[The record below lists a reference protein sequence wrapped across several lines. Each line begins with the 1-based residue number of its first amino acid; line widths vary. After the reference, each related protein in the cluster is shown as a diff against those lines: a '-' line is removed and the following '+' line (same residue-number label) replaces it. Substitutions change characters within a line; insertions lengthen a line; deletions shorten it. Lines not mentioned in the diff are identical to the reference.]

1 VKRTLWAILMLAA
14 LASPGTAAD
23 DEGWIPLFDGESL
36 DGWTIAESPGSA
48 HVEDGAIV
56 VVGKPRAHLFYT
68 GPVADH
74 DFKDFELKL
83 EVKTEPGAN
92 SGVYFHTAFQEQ
104 GWPAKGYEA
113 QVNNTQE
120 DWRRTGSLY
129 GIEDVRESP
138 ASDGEWWEYHIAVKG
153 RRIVLKVDGET
164 TVDYTEPEGIQREGD
179 LAGRVLG
186 SGTFALQCHD
196 PGSTVRYRN
205 IRVKLP
211 E

>member
-1 VKRTLWAILMLAA
+1 VRKTIWLGVVGVA
-14 LASPGTAAD
+14 LAISGAAAED
-23 DEGWIPLFDGESL
+23 GWIALFDGESL
-36 DGWTIAESPGSA
+36 EGWTITESPGSA
-48 HVEDGAIV
+48 WVEDGAIV

-68 GPVADH
+68 GPVSGH
-74 DFKDFELKL
+74 DFRDFELKL

-92 SGVYFHTAFQEQ
+92 SGVYFHTVLQEQ
-104 GWPAKGYEA
+104 GWPSRGYEA
-113 QVNNTQE
+113 QVNNTQQ

-129 GIEDVRESP
+129 GIEDVRETP
-138 ASDGEWWEYHIAVKG
+138 VSDGEWWEYHISVEG
-153 RRIVLKVDGET
+153 RRIVLKVNGET
-164 TVDYTEPEGIQREGD
+164 TVDYTEPEGLQREGD

-196 PGSTVRYRN
+196 PGSVVRYRN